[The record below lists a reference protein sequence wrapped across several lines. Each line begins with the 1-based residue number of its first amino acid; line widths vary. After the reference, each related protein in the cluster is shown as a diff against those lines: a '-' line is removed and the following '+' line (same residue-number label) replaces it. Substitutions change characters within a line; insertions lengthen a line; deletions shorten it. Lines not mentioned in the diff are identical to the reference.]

1 MRLTSA
7 EGKALA
13 TATPGVRETT
23 SAPASEDTPAAT
35 VSELRPVG
43 RRRRGSIW
51 RRTAAGPENS
61 SPRNCA
67 EGSVTEMLPAAR
79 YLFGVAAFK
88 YYKMQMS

>member
-1 MRLTSA
+1 ML
-7 EGKALA
+7 
-13 TATPGVRETT
+13 PGPGETT
-23 SAPASEDTPAAT
+23 SVPVSEDTQAAT

-51 RRTAAGPENS
+51 RRTAAGQGSS